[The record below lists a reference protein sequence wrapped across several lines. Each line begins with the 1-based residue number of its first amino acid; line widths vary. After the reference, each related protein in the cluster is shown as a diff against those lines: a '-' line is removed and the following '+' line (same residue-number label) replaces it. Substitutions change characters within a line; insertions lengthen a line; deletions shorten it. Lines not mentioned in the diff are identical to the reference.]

1 MESEPG
7 QGSCFEVIMNLK
19 VAENRSVS
27 LEPQAEKEE
36 LDKNILKGMRFLCA
50 EDNEHVNH
58 VATQLPYVG
67 LVAAVCMIGYFI
79 IGVLQAVG
87 LTQFSLLALP
97 VCIVLLVAILFVI
110 REKTGGKEEI

>member
-1 MESEPG
+1 MVGRIEVECEPG

-50 EDNEHVNH
+50 EDNELN
-58 VATQLPYVG
+58 AEILIE
-67 LVAAVCMIGYFI
+67 LS
-79 IGVLQAVG
+79 
-87 LTQFSLLALP
+87 QFSQILLNKAGFLWFYKFYYVVP
-97 VCIVLLVAILFVI
+97 SLSISL
-110 REKTGGKEEI
+110 R